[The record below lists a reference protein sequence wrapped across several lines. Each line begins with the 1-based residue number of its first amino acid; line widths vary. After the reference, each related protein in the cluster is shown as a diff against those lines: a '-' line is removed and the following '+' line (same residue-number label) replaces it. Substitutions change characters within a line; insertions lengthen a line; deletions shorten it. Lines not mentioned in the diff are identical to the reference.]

1 MASFTNRRGEV
12 SNQGSAPTSLPGESS
27 RRAPEGANDD
37 RLKHE
42 VFRRTLLL
50 ASAAHELKTPLAVI
64 AGYAD
69 FLLADHAGPLNQRQ
83 RNILGEMQQSTLRLQ
98 TLIEGFLKFSALES
112 GNVEI
117 RKELRDVNKCVEE
130 VIAQW
135 QIPYAARGTTI
146 EFFPDP
152 ELDPILIDSIK
163 LQNILSNLLD
173 NALKFSPPFGRVTV
187 ITSVDCWERRTSQD
201 QTRIHLERRVS
212 AGEARPNCVR
222 IDVTDNGGG
231 IPPEYH
237 STIFD
242 EFRQIEQVARTQGIG
257 LGLAIARKLAEAHG
271 GKILVKSTVGEGST
285 FSVLLPRQ

>member
-1 MASFTNRRGEV
+1 M
-12 SNQGSAPTSLPGESS
+12 SNQGSVPTSLPGESS

-37 RLKHE
+37 RLKQE

-69 FLLADHAGPLNQRQ
+69 FLLADHAGPLNQQQ

-152 ELDPILIDSIK
+152 ELDPIWIDSIK

-173 NALKFSPPFGRVTV
+173 NALKFSPAFGRVTV
-187 ITSVDCWERRTSQD
+187 ITSVDCWERRISQD
-201 QTRIHLERRVS
+201 QTKIHLERRVS

-222 IDVTDNGGG
+222 IDVVDNGSG

-237 STIFD
+237 TAIFD

-271 GKILVKSTVGEGST
+271 GKILVKSTVGEGSK

>member
-1 MASFTNRRGEV
+1 V
-12 SNQGSAPTSLPGESS
+12 PNQGSASTSLPGESG
-27 RRAPEGANDD
+27 RRAPESANDE
-37 RLKHE
+37 RLKQE

-69 FLLADHAGPLNQRQ
+69 FLLADHAGPLNEKQ
-83 RNILGEMQQSTLRLQ
+83 RNILTEMQQSTLRLH
-98 TLIEGFLKFSALES
+98 TLIEGFLKFSTLES

-117 RKELRDVNKCVEE
+117 TKELRDVNKCVEE
-130 VIAQW
+130 VISQW
-135 QIPYAARGTTI
+135 QIPYTARGTTI

-152 ELDPILIDSIK
+152 ELDPIWIDSIK
-163 LQNILSNLLD
+163 LQNVLSNLLD

-187 ITSVDCWERRTSQD
+187 TTSFDCWERRTSQD
-201 QTRIHLERRVS
+201 KNKIHLERRISV
-212 AGEARPNCVR
+212 GEARPNCVR

-237 STIFD
+237 SAIFE
-242 EFRQIEQVARTQGIG
+242 EFRQIDHVARTQGIG
-257 LGLAIARKLAEAHG
+257 LGLAIARKLAEAQG

-285 FSVLLPRQ
+285 FSVLLPRS

>member
-1 MASFTNRRGEV
+1 M
-12 SNQGSAPTSLPGESS
+12 SNQGSAPTSLPEESGHRIFES
-27 RRAPEGANDD
+27 ANDE
-37 RLKHE
+37 RLKEE

-64 AGYAD
+64 SGYAD
-69 FLLADHAGPLNQRQ
+69 FLLADHAGPLNEKQRS
-83 RNILGEMQQSTLRLQ
+83 ILAEMQQSTLRLH

-117 RKELRDVNKCVEE
+117 KKELRDVNKCVDE

-135 QIPYAARGTTI
+135 QIPYTARGTTI
-146 EFFPDP
+146 QFFPDP
-152 ELDPILIDSIK
+152 ELDPIWIDSIK
-163 LQNILSNLLD
+163 LQNVLSNLLD

-187 ITSVDCWERRTSQD
+187 TTSLDCWERRTSQD
-201 QTRIHLERRVS
+201 KNKIHLERRIS
-212 AGEARPNCVR
+212 AGEARHNCVR

-237 STIFD
+237 SAIFE
-242 EFRQIEQVARTQGIG
+242 EFRQIDHVARTQGIG
-257 LGLAIARKLAEAHG
+257 LGLAIARKLAEAQG

-285 FSVLLPRQ
+285 FSVLLPRS

>member
-1 MASFTNRRGEV
+1 V
-12 SNQGSAPTSLPGESS
+12 SNQGPASTSLHEESGH
-27 RRAPEGANDD
+27 RASESANDE

-69 FLLADHAGPLNQRQ
+69 FLLADHAGPLNEKQ
-83 RNILGEMQQSTLRLQ
+83 RNILTEMQQSTLRLQ

-112 GNVEI
+112 GKVEI

-135 QIPYAARGTTI
+135 EIPYTARGTTI

-152 ELDPILIDSIK
+152 SLDPIWIDSIK

-187 ITSVDCWERRTSQD
+187 VTSVDCWERRTSKNENK
-201 QTRIHLERRVS
+201 IHLERRVS

-231 IPPEYH
+231 ISPEYH
-237 STIFD
+237 SAIFE
-242 EFRQIEQVARTQGIG
+242 EFRQVDQVARTQGIG
-257 LGLAIARKLAEAHG
+257 LGLAIARKLAEAQG

>member
-1 MASFTNRRGEV
+1 V
-12 SNQGSAPTSLPGESS
+12 SNQGSAPTSLPEESGHRIFES
-27 RRAPEGANDD
+27 ANDE
-37 RLKHE
+37 RLKEE

-64 AGYAD
+64 SGYAD
-69 FLLADHAGPLNQRQ
+69 FLLADHAGPLNEKQRS
-83 RNILGEMQQSTLRLQ
+83 ILAEMQQSTLRLH

-117 RKELRDVNKCVEE
+117 KKELRDVNKCVDE

-135 QIPYAARGTTI
+135 QIPYTARGTTI
-146 EFFPDP
+146 QFFPDP
-152 ELDPILIDSIK
+152 ELDPIWIDSIK
-163 LQNILSNLLD
+163 LQNVLSNLLD

-187 ITSVDCWERRTSQD
+187 TTSLDCWERRTSQD
-201 QTRIHLERRVS
+201 KNKIHLERRIS
-212 AGEARPNCVR
+212 AGEARHNCVR

-237 STIFD
+237 SAIFE
-242 EFRQIEQVARTQGIG
+242 EFRQIDHVARTQGIG
-257 LGLAIARKLAEAHG
+257 LGLAIARKLAEAQG

-285 FSVLLPRQ
+285 FSVLLPRS

>member
-1 MASFTNRRGEV
+1 NPSEEGSV
-12 SNQGSAPTSLPGESS
+12 SNQGSASPSLPGESGHHAS
-27 RRAPEGANDD
+27 ESASDE
-37 RLKHE
+37 RLKQE

-64 AGYAD
+64 TGYAD
-69 FLLADHAGPLNQRQ
+69 FLLADHAGPLNQQQ
-83 RNILGEMQQSTLRLQ
+83 RNILGEMQQSALRLQ

-135 QIPYAARGTTI
+135 QIPYAARGTMI

-152 ELDPILIDSIK
+152 DLDPVWIDSIK

-187 ITSVDCWERRTSQD
+187 MTSVDCWERRISQD
-201 QTRIHLERRVS
+201 ETKIHLERRIF
-212 AGEARPNCVR
+212 AGEAHPNCVR
-222 IDVTDNGGG
+222 IDVADNGGG

-237 STIFD
+237 SAIFD

-257 LGLAIARKLAEAHG
+257 LGLSIARKLAEAHG
-271 GKILVKSTVGEGST
+271 GKVLVKSTVGEGST